1 MVVIVTLSYVING
14 AICVVILLT
23 ALKLLQFKMSGA
35 HKFVLN
41 GLSVFLVV
49 LLMFGLIASS
59 VLK

>member
-14 AICVVILLT
+14 AIFVVILLT

-35 HKFVLN
+35 HKIVLN
-41 GLSVFLVV
+41 GPSVFLVV
-49 LLMFGLIASS
+49 LLMFILIASS